1 MTHKKQIVILFKVI
15 LTLVILFFLGKQVQ
29 GHWSEIRNYDWQFD
43 FVYLLLSIVCGLA
56 AFLSFALSWRG
67 IIASFGYPVEI
78 PAAFK
83 IMYLSNLGRYVPGK
97 VWQVFGILYLTR
109 KRGIPPEPAG
119 TSFVIFQFF
128 TIPASLLL
136 FVIAS
141 QMDSR
146 ILIDQVKLM
155 GPYSA
160 VLLTAVMLMF
170 CIMIVFWPS
179 VFLKVIN
186 YVLKKISRPPL
197 NFHLDKKVALA
208 VFLGYFFSWML
219 YGLAFWLFLR
229 AVTPDLK
236 LGIVAAMGI
245 FSFAYQIGYLVLF
258 APGGF
263 GPREMVM
270 GALLTPFLGP
280 VATAVAVLARL
291 WSIVIEAIAA
301 LISFFIKIN
310 NDV

>member
-1 MTHKKQIVILFKVI
+1 MTHKKQIVILLKVI

-29 GHWSEIRNYDWQFD
+29 GHWAEIKDFNWQFD
-43 FVYLLLSIVCGLA
+43 FVYLLLSIGCGLA

-67 IIASFGYPVEI
+67 IISSFGYPVNI
-78 PAAFK
+78 PASFK
-83 IMYLSNLGRYVPGK
+83 IMYLSNLGRYIPGK

-109 KRGIPPEPAG
+109 KQGIPPEPAG

-136 FVIAS
+136 FVFAS
-141 QMDSR
+141 QYDSR

-160 VLLTAVMLMF
+160 IVLTVVMLAV
-170 CIMIVFWPS
+170 CVAIVFWPS
-179 VFLKVIN
+179 PFLKVIN
-186 YVLKKISRPPL
+186 YALKKVSRPPL
-197 NFHLDKKVALA
+197 EFRLDKKVALV
-208 VFLGYFFSWML
+208 VFVGYFFSWVL
-219 YGLAFWLFLR
+219 YGAAFWLFLR
-229 AVTPDLK
+229 AVTPELT
-236 LGIVAAMGI
+236 LGVAAAMGI
-245 FSFAYQIGYLVLF
+245 FAFAYQVGYLVLF

-280 VATAVAVLARL
+280 VAAAVAVLARL

-301 LISFFIKIN
+301 LISFFIKLN
-310 NDV
+310 HNG